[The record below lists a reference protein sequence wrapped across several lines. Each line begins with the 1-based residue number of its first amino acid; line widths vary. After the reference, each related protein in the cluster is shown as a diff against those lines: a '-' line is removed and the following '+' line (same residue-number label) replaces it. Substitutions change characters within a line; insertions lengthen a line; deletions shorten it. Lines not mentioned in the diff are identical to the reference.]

1 MQSTAVRRR
10 LKFLPL
16 FIFVALVVTAAL
28 CAPARGGGH
37 RLSPGAESRL
47 DGRSTKQARA
57 QGAVSAARA
66 EFAPANAPSRASRT
80 MHGDPSLLLPELR
93 AGRNAAPGAL
103 LLAPQVDPRLKPLG
117 W

>member
-16 FIFVALVVTAAL
+16 FIFIALAATAA
-28 CAPARGGGH
+28 CQIGAAAGTDSRPRAEGAPTAG
-37 RLSPGAESRL
+37 PQ
-47 DGRSTKQARA
+47 QARA
-57 QGAVSAARA
+57 QGAVSFAV
-66 EFAPANAPSRASRT
+66 EQFAPANATSRASHT